1 MSSLKPRP
9 KAKTTIRPKQVHVNI
24 LVSEELRNTFKAK
37 AAMKGKRVKD
47 VLEEFM
53 KEYIKI

>member
-1 MSSLKPRP
+1 MSVKKSSEKIKPSNR
-9 KAKTTIRPKQVHVNI
+9 QVHVNF
-24 LVSEELRNTFKAK
+24 LVSEELRNTFKSK

-53 KEYIKI
+53 KEYIKK